1 MTFTVAI
8 IGRPNVGKSTLFNRL
23 VGRRLAIVDDT
34 PGVTRDR
41 REGNGSIS
49 DLKFRIIDTAGLE
62 TATDGLESRMR
73 EQTERAMDEAD
84 VALFMIDARAGVT
97 PLDEH
102 FAKFM
107 RKRKTPIILLANKCE
122 GRASETGLMECYSL
136 GLGEPLIFSA
146 EHALGIGEL
155 YDALL
160 PYEQIEEI
168 PYEYPVEVST
178 EPAATDADTDD
189 SADDDAD
196 PSEDDLLPEDLAE
209 DAEVLSHPLQL
220 AIVGRPNV
228 GKSTLVNRLL
238 GEDRMLTGPEAGITR
253 DSITSDW
260 LWQDRAVKLVDTA
273 GLRRKARIHEKV
285 ESLSVSDTIRTI
297 QFAQVVVLLIEADL
311 GLEKQD
317 LTIARHVIDEGRAL
331 VIAINKWDTVT
342 NRDVAMGKVE
352 DRLQTSL
359 PQVRGVPVVTLSA
372 KTGRGVDKL
381 MPAVFAMFDVW
392 NIRVP
397 TAELNRWLGYMTE
410 AHPPP
415 AVSGRR
421 IRLRYMTQAK
431 TRPPTFA
438 VFSSRADQL
447 PTAYARYLVNGLR
460 EDFKLDGIPIRLNL
474 RKGKNPYA

>member
-23 VGRRLAIVDDT
+23 VGKRLAIVDDT

-49 DLKFRIIDTAGLE
+49 GLTFRIIDTAGLE
-62 TATDGLESRMR
+62 NAKDGLESRMR
-73 EQTERAMDEAD
+73 AQTELAMDEAD
-84 VALFMIDARAGVT
+84 VALFMIDARAGIT

-102 FAKFM
+102 FAQIM
-107 RKRKTPIILLANKCE
+107 RKRKTPVILIANKCE
-122 GRASETGLMECYSL
+122 GRASEPGLMEAYGL
-136 GLGEPLIFSA
+136 GLGEPLPFSA
-146 EHALGIGEL
+146 EHAQGVGEL

-160 PYEQIEEI
+160 PYEREDEITEKFERQPVPETASDHDSSNADDTDLIEE
-168 PYEYPVEVST
+168 E
-178 EPAATDADTDD
+178 AT
-189 SADDDAD
+189 
-196 PSEDDLLPEDLAE
+196 PEDIAE
-209 DAEVLSHPLQL
+209 DAEILNRPLQL

-228 GKSTLVNRLL
+228 GKSTLVNKLL
-238 GEDRMLTGPEAGITR
+238 GEERMLTGPEAGITR

-260 LWQDRAVKLVDTA
+260 LWQDRPVKLVDTA

-285 ESLSVSDTIRTI
+285 ESLSASDTIRTI
-297 QFAQVVVLLIEADL
+297 QFAQVVVLLLEAEL

-317 LTIARHVIDEGRAL
+317 LTIARHVIEEGRAL
-331 VIAINKWDTVT
+331 VIAINKWDAVED
-342 NRDVAMGKVE
+342 RAMAMAKVE

-359 PQVRGVPVVTLSA
+359 PQVRGIPVVTLSA
-372 KTGRGVDKL
+372 KTGRGVNNL
-381 MPAVFAMFDVW
+381 MPAVFEMFDTW
-392 NIRVP
+392 NARIS
-397 TAELNRWLGYMTE
+397 TAELNRWLTFMTE

-421 IRLRYMTQAK
+421 IRLRYMTQPK

-447 PTAYARYLVNGLR
+447 PTAYSRYLINGLR
-460 EDFKLDGIPIRLNL
+460 EDFELDGIPIRLNM
-474 RKGKNPYA
+474 RKGKNPYAK